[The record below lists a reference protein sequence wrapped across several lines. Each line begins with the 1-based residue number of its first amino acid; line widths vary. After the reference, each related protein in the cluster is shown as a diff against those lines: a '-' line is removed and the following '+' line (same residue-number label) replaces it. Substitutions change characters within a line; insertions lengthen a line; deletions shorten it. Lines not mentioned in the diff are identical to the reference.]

1 MSALR
6 TMGERGSFEIDVFI
20 SMHPVETFTLALI
33 GNYNWNGN
41 SAPGLSVEEA
51 DARNLSSG
59 LDLLTINLLLR
70 IGPKTNAFQP
80 LNCIS
85 NNLLRVFANHR
96 KFTNHT
102 PPKNVQICHEREP
115 TIT

>member
-33 GNYNWNGN
+33 GNCNWNGN

-51 DARNLSSG
+51 GARNLSSG

-70 IGPKTNAFQP
+70 VGPKINAFQP
-80 LNCIS
+80 LNCI
-85 NNLLRVFANHR
+85 ANHR

-102 PPKNVQICHEREP
+102 PPKMFKYVMNGNLR
-115 TIT
+115 